1 MLRKLLIL
9 QAVLLL
15 GLGSIFVLPR
25 AYAMRESALFANL
38 PSRVAEWAG
47 QSAQIPDKVINELD
61 QDTRFDQKYYY
72 RPSAAEPG
80 KFDLAKAFVVLSGN
94 DMNNSIHR
102 PERCFAAQGLTILES
117 SLVEVDVG
125 YNRPL
130 KVRRLK
136 SRSQA
141 GHMNLTYYWFTG
153 ASKVTPSHYERTIT
167 DMLDRLVTGNNQSW
181 AYVTVAADF
190 DFEMGGRPANEA
202 PRDEARTDEIIVDLI
217 ADLFEPTHRVAE
229 LRGWE
234 KAE

>member
-9 QAVLLL
+9 QAVVLI

-25 AYAMRESALFANL
+25 AFSMRESALLASL
-38 PSRVAEWAG
+38 PNTASEWTG
-47 QSAQIPDKVINELD
+47 QTAQIPDKVINELD

-72 RPSAAEPG
+72 RPAAGRYG

-102 PERCFAAQGLTILES
+102 PERCFAAQGLTVLES
-117 SLVEVDVG
+117 TMVEIDVG

-153 ASKVTPSHYERTIT
+153 ASKVTASHYDRTIT
-167 DMLDRLVTGNNQSW
+167 DMVDRLLTGNNQSW
-181 AYVTVAADF
+181 AYVTVASDF
-190 DFEMGGRPANEA
+190 DFEEGARGTNEA
-202 PRDEARTDEIIVDLI
+202 TRDEARTDEIIVDLI
-217 ADLFEPTHRVAE
+217 ADLFEPTHRVEE
-229 LRGWE
+229 LKGWE